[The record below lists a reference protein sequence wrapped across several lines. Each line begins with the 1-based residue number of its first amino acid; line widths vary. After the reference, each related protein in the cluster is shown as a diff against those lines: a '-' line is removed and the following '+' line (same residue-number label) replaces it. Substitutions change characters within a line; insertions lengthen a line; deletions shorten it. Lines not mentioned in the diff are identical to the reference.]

1 MFIRGRDSM
10 KVKINGKIM
19 FWEEDNT
26 LKFIKKFEDEEFTRE
41 ETIQMLSNLMRILE
55 RSEDNVGSIGGM

>member
-1 MFIRGRDSM
+1 M